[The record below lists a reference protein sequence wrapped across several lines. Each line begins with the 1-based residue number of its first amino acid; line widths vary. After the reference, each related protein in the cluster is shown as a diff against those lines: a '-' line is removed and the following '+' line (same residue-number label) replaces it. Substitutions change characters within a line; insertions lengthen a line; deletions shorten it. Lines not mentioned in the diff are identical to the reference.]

1 MLCIEDVV
9 VAEDL
14 AIRLKFLFVLPIS
27 NGRSRQ
33 PMADGNLFNILP
45 ISDTMPSAPASGG
58 TPEPGAF
65 DSPDLPGD
73 VRCVYEK
80 MLDGMYDGVYFVDL
94 TRKITYWN
102 KSAERLTGY
111 TASEAVG
118 HLCFSNFL
126 EHVSEDGRALCLD
139 GCPLQATLK
148 DGQRREAHIY
158 LKHKAG
164 HRVPV
169 QVRVAPINSESGQ
182 IVGAV
187 EIFSCAVAKAQTERR
202 VHELE
207 TLAFRDGLTGLA
219 NRRFIEVR
227 LEQALQDQ
235 REFGRLFGL
244 LMIDIDHFKEVNDQ
258 YGHDAGD
265 AVLKTVSRTLALT
278 LRHADIAARWG
289 GEEFMVLLADLDPAV
304 LSGIAERCRKLIGAS
319 VVKVMGSSV
328 HVTVSIGATAIR
340 DGENPLAAIKRA
352 DELLY
357 RSKSHGRNQT
367 TADPIESK

>member
-1 MLCIEDVV
+1 
-9 VAEDL
+9 
-14 AIRLKFLFVLPIS
+14 
-27 NGRSRQ
+27 
-33 PMADGNLFNILP
+33 MADGNLFNILP
-45 ISDTMPSAPASGG
+45 ITDTMHRAPAAG
-58 TPEPGAF
+58 EPMEAGAF
-65 DSPDLPGD
+65 DSPDLLKDG
-73 VRCVYEK
+73 RCAYEK
-80 MLDGMYDGVYFVDL
+80 ILDGMYDGVYFVDR
-94 TRKITYWN
+94 TRRITYWN

-111 TASEAVG
+111 AASEAVG
-118 HLCFSNFL
+118 HQCFSNFL

-164 HRVPV
+164 YRVPV
-169 QVRVAPINSESGQ
+169 QVRVAPITSESGR
-182 IVGAV
+182 IIGAV

-202 VHELE
+202 VRELE

-219 NRRFIEVR
+219 NRHFIEVK

-235 REFGRLFGL
+235 REFGRLFGI
-244 LMIDIDHFKEVNDQ
+244 LMIDIDHFKEVNDH

-265 AVLKTVSRTLALT
+265 SVLKTVSRTLALT
-278 LRHADIAARWG
+278 LRHADVAGRWG

-319 VVKVMGSSV
+319 VVKVQGSPV
-328 HVTVSIGATAIR
+328 HVTVSIGATLIR
-340 DGENPLAAIKRA
+340 DGEDPLAAIKRA

-357 RSKSHGRNQT
+357 RSKSQGRNQT
-367 TADPIESK
+367 TVDPIVSE